1 MPKSTSKRLQR
12 FFQSSYSLPLI
23 LLAVAILAYG
33 LRLPWLGFYWDDWPW
48 VWFSHVMGPG
58 GMLKI
63 DVEHR
68 PISGVVL
75 YLGSLL
81 AGHNPL
87 GWQLYA
93 LVQRLLGA
101 VALAWTLR
109 QLWPHRK
116 KQTAWVALLF
126 LVYPGFQQQFVAVNN
141 SRHLFPLIPL
151 FLSFGWMVKAVQGR
165 GRRLPLTLAAL
176 LASLMTMF
184 TTEYYYGLELVRPV
198 VLWLALRDRGRT
210 KSETER
216 GQNEDNFRF
225 LRVLRALR
233 GSKKEKSERA
243 RKLSW
248 LIAGIQAWL
257 PYLIPLVMVFVWRY
271 NVSKQVNYQ
280 VTIFKTLQ
288 RAPGQGVLA
297 LLRDGAEDLFAA
309 GVKAWFQVFQFP
321 GAELFSPRSQMLYWG
336 LVFVCIVG
344 LGLYL
349 FLQREEAPSDAWGRE
364 ALPLAA
370 ASLVLSP
377 LPFWV
382 TRLDPNLIFPADRL
396 NLPTMLGASLLLVA
410 LVDWL
415 FRRDAAKIILL
426 SILLGLAIGLHN
438 QNASVYRRDWKY
450 QQAFFQQL
458 ITRIPALAPDTAL
471 LINELPYNRSTDNS
485 LTAPLNWAYAPEFD
499 GGDLPLFMYYV
510 QLRFG
515 RDPTD
520 FDAGTDLAA
529 DYRFY
534 PFRSSP
540 EQSLVLYHH
549 PPACL
554 RVLSPEYQLHFP
566 LLPSY
571 MRTVLP
577 FSDLDRILVDEQ
589 TSATLPPMMAPESR
603 PETWCDYFQRAD
615 LARQRGDWD
624 EVARLGDA
632 AFELDDSP
640 NHASER
646 IPFIEGYAHVGRW
659 DRAEALSREALEINK
674 FMAPMLCDAWER
686 IERGTEPTS
695 ERDRRLERIYQELA
709 CDQYD

>member
-33 LRLPWLGFYWDDWPW
+33 LHLPWLGFYWDDWPW
-48 VWFSHVMGPG
+48 VWFSHVMGPA

-81 AGHNPL
+81 SGQNPL

-93 LVQRLLGA
+93 MMMRLLGA
-101 VALAWTLR
+101 VALAWALR

-141 SRHLFPLIPL
+141 SRHLFPLISL
-151 FLSFGWMVKAVQGR
+151 FLSFGWMVRAVR
-165 GRRLPLTLAAL
+165 ERERRIPFTLAAL
-176 LASLMTMF
+176 LASLVTMF
-184 TTEYYYGLELVRPV
+184 TTEYYYGLELIRPLL
-198 VLWLALRDRGRT
+198 LWILIRRD
-210 KSETER
+210 ER
-216 GQNEDNFRF
+216 RF
-225 LRVLRALR
+225 WPGLWKTV
-233 GSKKEKSERA
+233 K
-243 RKLSW
+243 
-248 LIAGIQAWL
+248 AWL
-257 PYLIPLVMVFVWRY
+257 PYLIPLVGVFAWRY
-271 NVSKQVNYQ
+271 NLSKQVNYQ

-309 GVKAWFQVFQFP
+309 GVKAWFQVFQLP
-321 GAELFSPRSQMLYWG
+321 SAELFSPRSQMLYWG

-554 RVLSPEYQLHFP
+554 RVLSPEHQLHYP

-571 MRTVLP
+571 IRAVLP

-589 TSATLPPMMAPESR
+589 TSATLPPMMAQPSR
-603 PETWCDYFQRAD
+603 PETWCHYFQRAD
-615 LARQRGDWD
+615 LARQRGDWKQ
-624 EVARLGDA
+624 VAQLGDL

-646 IPFIEGYAHVGRW
+646 VPFIEGYAHVGRW
-659 DRAEALSREALEINK
+659 DRAEALSAEALEINK

-686 IERGTEPTS
+686 IEASTAPTP
-695 ERDRRLERIYQELA
+695 ERDQRLERIYRELA